1 MSNNPTSILASFVT
15 MKSLVDAKQYQ
26 SPYQILAEFIQYII
40 IKNNLHSFT
49 AEEMKNSLFKV
60 FGFEI
65 PEAVV
70 KSTARGMQF
79 INTENRSYHV
89 NHVELKDN
97 ATFEEIKTVAEANN
111 SDIIDL
117 LIAFAQEA
125 NPASVILADELTQEF
140 IAYLLDDQQTTAE
153 GKYADLIGQFIL
165 KNESDEK
172 IRSTLTAIKEGSIL
186 YIGLNHNINE
196 TGSLRK
202 PLTLF
207 LGTEVLFS
215 LYGYNG
221 NIYRQLALDLYNQI
235 KAANSGAKRIALRY
249 FSDVKKEIE
258 DFFTS
263 AELIVDGK
271 QYPFDTVAM
280 KAIINGCSTSGDVKV
295 KKSDFY
301 HVLQYSYGI
310 VEDDRESYY
319 EDTDNRYNLESL
331 SADTQQYNS
340 IRFISHINK
349 LRKGHIYSCVLD
361 AEYLIVTNS
370 NITLRTSREQVDMVM
385 KEQAV
390 DYACDYAVSVERLTN
405 ILWYKL
411 GNGFGRNGYPTNV
424 NAVLK
429 ARMLLA
435 AKISQNVSKLYK
447 ETKAQYRAGVITEDQ
462 LASRIITLR
471 KKPTTPEE
479 LAAET
484 IDDSLNFSL
493 EYLTRYEE
501 EVNRNK
507 EALQEKEKL
516 LQAISNQKDRV
527 ISEKDDALA
536 EKEQQIQ
543 EQYDKTA
550 KLEAELAEYHKRDKV
565 KEQRHIKRKKTAHV
579 IWGAT
584 KKLAILGLAVIIGA
598 CVCSKINNAYTNAV
612 SLVVGIVGAVPT
624 IISFFRTD
632 IKIIRAEKK
641 NVAEETAIEH

>member
-70 KSTARGMQF
+70 KSTARGTQF

-153 GKYADLIGQFIL
+153 GKYTDLIGQFIL

-172 IRSTLTAIKEGSIL
+172 IQSTLTAIKEGSIL

-235 KAANSGAKRIALRY
+235 KAANSGAKRITLRY

-301 HVLQYSYGI
+301 HALQYSYGI

-331 SADTQQYNS
+331 SADAQQYDS

-349 LRKGHIYSCVLD
+349 LRKGHIYSCDLD

-370 NITLRTSREQVDMVM
+370 SITLRISREQVDMVM

-435 AKISQNVSKLYK
+435 
-447 ETKAQYRAGVITEDQ
+447 GVITEDQ

-484 IDDSLNFSL
+484 IDDSLDFSL

-501 EVNRNK
+501 EVKRNK

-543 EQYDKTA
+543 EQHDKTA
-550 KLEAELAEYHKRDKV
+550 KLEAELAEYHQRDKV
-565 KEQRHIKRKKTAHV
+565 KEQRREKWEKTAHV
-579 IWGAT
+579 IFGAI
-584 KKLAILGLAVIIGA
+584 KKLAILALVVIIVA
-598 CVCSKINNAYTNAV
+598 YICSKINDNYTNAV
-612 SLVVGIVGAVPT
+612 SLAAGIIGALPT
-624 IISFFRTD
+624 VISFFKTD
-632 IKIIRAEKK
+632 LKIIRAEKK
-641 NVAEETAIEH
+641 NVAEEVTIEH